1 MSKNK
6 LAILINEDP
15 KNMVMGLNSTL
26 LYMVFLNQF
35 YDKIILIRLDQNPN
49 FLTDYFDYYQ
59 FDKILANQL
68 LPQYEIANQN
78 LRENY
83 QKNILNKFITIND
96 LSQQLTRDLLKKS
109 LYKISVDSLND
120 YDILNRVEPMK
131 APFPPAGSHNINI
144 FLEQLLKKFPTVHAP
159 LNLSDKEIID
169 GLSTPTQII
178 DSNFLDENSKIL
190 QEKILLTI
198 QDYQKLYPKSNSP
211 KIVFKPKDSAQ
222 SLGVFSL
229 EFLNN
234 YNVPEQENT
243 SLQAK
248 KQQYQIAQNILQD
261 SQKLNDFIK
270 KICQIQNFEKPINEL
285 YGEQILIQPFLAGIN
300 IGDFRTII
308 FKDKSQKFFIAGGVF
323 RKKNPQTIQDNNFTT
338 CATTGQSMPVS
349 CEQFEKYL
357 QPFNQ
362 KIVDYLNRNSQK
374 YRLVNFVGADII
386 ASDITCQN
394 LWLGELNFHCPAL
407 ISMIGKDLEFVKMM
421 LKKSIF

>member
-1 MSKNK
+1 
-6 LAILINEDP
+6 
-15 KNMVMGLNSTL
+15 
-26 LYMVFLNQF
+26 
-35 YDKIILIRLDQNPN
+35 
-49 FLTDYFDYYQ
+49 
-59 FDKILANQL
+59 
-68 LPQYEIANQN
+68 
-78 LRENY
+78 
-83 QKNILNKFITIND
+83 
-96 LSQQLTRDLLKKS
+96 
-109 LYKISVDSLND
+109 
-120 YDILNRVEPMK
+120 MK

-234 YNVPEQENT
+234 YNAPEQENNG
-243 SLQAK
+243 LQAK

-261 SQKLNDFIK
+261 SPKLNDFIK

-323 RKKNPQTIQDNNFTT
+323 RKKNLQTIQENNFTT

-421 LKKSIF
+421 LKKSNF